1 MELLRGDGREGEK
14 EESRRNCR
22 DDCLLVERTARQ
34 TLESGQ
40 IRSRRIDIYL
50 EWLGGVVWETQQ
62 ETCGE
67 RGDSEVGGEVG

>member
-1 MELLRGDGREGEK
+1 MGERGR

-50 EWLGGVVWETQQ
+50 EWLGVVVWETQQ
-62 ETCGE
+62 GTCCGE